1 MKYLYLISQ
10 NANSSYGAI
19 RSAVVSADSE
29 EEARAIHPAAN
40 GLKVPE
46 KSYKGFCMSV
56 TGEFDQNKYM
66 SGGYGVWTGQ
76 DNVRVKLIGEA
87 TRVPYC
93 FNSMVISGIEAPPAN

>member
-56 TGEFDQNKYM
+56 TGELIKINTCQVVMEYGLGRIM
-66 SGGYGVWTGQ
+66 SRL
-76 DNVRVKLIGEA
+76 N
-87 TRVPYC
+87 
-93 FNSMVISGIEAPPAN
+93 